1 MREPSRKFLAVA
13 ISSAILTG
21 LTVIAVALSQSMPS
35 PTPQQKGEPAN
46 SLEVKPMPVKGAT
59 TAPRNQQT
67 AIFAAG
73 CFWGVENR
81 FRREPGV
88 YATAVGYIGG
98 VTDNPT
104 YKQVCTGTTGHAEGV
119 LVIYDADKT
128 DYATLLQVFFE
139 AHDPTTLNRQGPDV
153 GTQYRSAVFFQNPE
167 QRRLAVAAI
176 QQANDSGKFR
186 SPVVTTLEP
195 AGQFWFA
202 ELYHQQYN
210 EKRGIDSCGL

>member
-1 MREPSRKFLAVA
+1 
-13 ISSAILTG
+13 
-21 LTVIAVALSQSMPS
+21 
-35 PTPQQKGEPAN
+35 
-46 SLEVKPMPVKGAT
+46 MPVKGAT

-73 CFWGVENR
+73 CFWGVESR
-81 FRREPGV
+81 FRKEPGV

-104 YKQVCTGTTGHAEGV
+104 YKQVCTGTTGHAEAV
-119 LVIYDADKT
+119 LVVYDADKT
-128 DYATLLQVFFE
+128 DFSKLLQVFFE
-139 AHDPTTLNRQGPDV
+139 IHDPTTLNRQGPDV
-153 GTQYRSAVFFQNPE
+153 GTQYRSAIFFQNPE
-167 QRRLAVAAI
+167 QRRLAAAAI
-176 QQANDSGKFR
+176 QRVNESGKFR

-195 AGQFWFA
+195 AGRFWFA